1 MPTSGGANTTTDEPL
16 PVLILVICLA
26 VSVLLLLI
34 VIVVCVIRKRN
45 KESQN
50 SAPSSP
56 ESQRPFSLPDQQ
68 TQLLQQQQHLL
79 QQYPTKMFH
88 KPLPPTPFVAQKWT
102 SSVYPKVPGQPLSTD
117 SGLFTEHD
125 SSKETDAPGNQ
136 YEVPYA
142 HLLPVGST
150 TSSNSSASSSSN
162 NRFLRSSCC
171 FTSNGPNQVDGAMTS
186 RSGPGSGFSS
196 EHLSYNH
203 DKRRKYFSD
212 YDSQ

>member
-1 MPTSGGANTTTDEPL
+1 L

-26 VSVLLLLI
+26 ISVFLLLI
-34 VIVVCVIRKRN
+34 VIVVCVVKKKN
-45 KESQN
+45 KESQR
-50 SAPSSP
+50 SAPDSP
-56 ESQRPFSLPDQQ
+56 ESQRPFNLPDQQ
-68 TQLLQQQQHLL
+68 AHLLQQQQLL
-79 QQYPTKMFH
+79 QQYPGKMFH

-125 SSKETDAPGNQ
+125 SSKEMDVTGNQ

-150 TSSNSSASSSSN
+150 TSSNSSASSNN

-171 FTSNGPNQVDGAMTS
+171 FTSSGPNQVDGAMTS

-196 EHLSYNH
+196 EQLSYNH
-203 DKRRKYFSD
+203 DQRRKYFSD